1 MRASVPPEEAMRKAT
16 LRAASPLLLAMPVC
30 LAGAALAEEP
40 PKLEKAG
47 TVQLEEFEAGIG
59 INDVVWG
66 KGTVEALGQK
76 KRFRLSGIGAGGV
89 GGAKISAEGTVYNLK
104 DFGLFAGVYSQA
116 NIGATAGEQGK
127 ITPIWLRNTNGV
139 VLELRGKQTGLAITG
154 GANGVLIQ
162 LED

>member
-1 MRASVPPEEAMRKAT
+1 M
-16 LRAASPLLLAMPVC
+16 LLATSSW
-30 LAGAALAEEP
+30 LASAAGAEE

-47 TVQLEEFEAGIG
+47 TLQLEEFEAGIG
-59 INDVVWG
+59 ITDAVWG

-76 KRFRLSGIGAGGV
+76 KRFKLSGIGAGGV

-104 DFGLFAGVYSQA
+104 DLGLFPGVYSQA
-116 NIGATAGEQGK
+116 SIGATAGEQGK
-127 ITPIWLRNTNGV
+127 TTPIWLRNTNGV

-162 LED
+162 FEE

>member
-1 MRASVPPEEAMRKAT
+1 MRNAT
-16 LRAASPLLLAMPVC
+16 LALVSALVFATGSWLASAAS
-30 LAGAALAEEP
+30 AEE

-59 INDVVWG
+59 LNDVVWG

-104 DFGLFAGVYSQA
+104 DLGLFTGVYSEA
-116 NIGATAGEQGK
+116 DAGVAAGKDSKSTA
-127 ITPIWLRNTNGV
+127 IWLRNTNGV

-162 LED
+162 FED